1 VLLLLTAPLAVAH
14 GTVTFTAPFSGF
26 VEARSG
32 TTAAYGCATFHLL
45 TVQEWV
51 PSTGT
56 YRLATSAIAP
66 RCSITNFAE
75 TYLSIDLTSPVFT
88 SPVAGSGSVY
98 VDLSAAF
105 AGTVSLF
112 LGNASNGPIVF
123 GEAEVSLVAGIYVY
137 DVTHHNSSLFGA
149 TTTTFVN

>member
-1 VLLLLTAPLAVAH
+1 
-14 GTVTFTAPFSGF
+14 VTFTAPFSGF
-26 VEARSG
+26 IEARSG
-32 TTAAYGCATFHLL
+32 TTAAYGCAAFHLL
-45 TVQEWV
+45 TVPKWV
-51 PSTGT
+51 PPTGT
-56 YRLATSAIAP
+56 NRLATSAIAP

-75 TYLSIDLTSPVFT
+75 TYSSIDLTSPVFT
-88 SPVAGSGSVY
+88 TPVAGSGSVY
-98 VDLSAAF
+98 ADLSAAF
-105 AGTVSLF
+105 SATASLF